1 MKDEIWSVAIGVG
14 LWLVLIAMPMLLV
27 WIRCRI
33 RERRI
38 MRRIDAQNQMHDI
51 PAGWEY
57 HRLEPPTLDKAL
69 RNFRVEL
76 APGGSFDIYL
86 ARLMLDSSEKRSV
99 GDEEI
104 TELPRY
110 EDFCRSALVGE
121 LREYLHNAL
130 AAKIERYLA
139 DAYVRIREVGD
150 LNHIAAEDE
159 IAGTLLVPAD
169 SPLNEELAAK
179 CAGGTDDAAS
189 DGDNGGKERDG
200 KQ

>member
-1 MKDEIWSVAIGVG
+1 MT
-14 LWLVLIAMPMLLV
+14 

-51 PAGWEY
+51 PDGWEF
-57 HRLEPPTLDKAL
+57 RKLEPPTLDKAL

-76 APGGSFDIYL
+76 APDGSFDIYL

-110 EDFCRSALVGE
+110 EDFCRSALVGV

-139 DAYVRIREVGD
+139 EAYVRIREVGD
-150 LNHIAAEDE
+150 PHHIAAEADAAVE
-159 IAGTLLVPAD
+159 ITTPAD
-169 SPLNEELAAK
+169 AKFNADALAKFAD
-179 CAGGTDDAAS
+179 GTDDAAD
-189 DGDNGGKERDG
+189 DGDNGGKE
-200 KQ
+200 

>member
-1 MKDEIWSVAIGVG
+1 MWQRLK
-14 LWLVLIAMPMLLV
+14 VLLTQSG
-27 WIRCRI
+27 
-33 RERRI
+33 RR
-38 MRRIDAQNQMHDI
+38 
-51 PAGWEY
+51 PAHVPDGWEF
-57 HRLEPPTLDKAL
+57 RKLEPPTLDKAL

-86 ARLMLDSSEKRSV
+86 ARLMLDSSKKRSV

-110 EDFCRSALVGE
+110 EDFCQSALVGV

-150 LNHIAAEDE
+150 LDFIAAERE
-159 IAGTLLVPAD
+159 VAGILSIPAD
-169 SPLNEELAAK
+169 SPLNAELAAK
-179 CAGGTDDAAS
+179 RTGDADNAAD
-189 DGDNGGKERDG
+189 DGDDGGKE
-200 KQ
+200 

>member
-1 MKDEIWSVAIGVG
+1 MRF
-14 LWLVLIAMPMLLV
+14 L
-27 WIRCRI
+27 
-33 RERRI
+33 RRI
-38 MRRIDAQNQMHDI
+38 FGDRQGRHPTRVPD
-51 PAGWEY
+51 GLEY
-57 HRLEPPTLDKAL
+57 RRLEPPTLDKAL

-110 EDFCRSALVGE
+110 EDFCRSALVGV

-150 LNHIAAEDE
+150 PNLIAAERE
-159 IAGTLLVPAD
+159 VAGILSIPAD
-169 SPLNEELAAK
+169 SPLDAELAAK
-179 CAGGTDDAAS
+179 CAEEAYKAAAHGDDGGE
-189 DGDNGGKERDG
+189 K
-200 KQ
+200 

>member
-14 LWLVLIAMPMLLV
+14 LWLVLIAIPMLLV

-57 HRLEPPTLDKAL
+57 HRLEPPTIDKAL

-76 APGGSFDIYL
+76 ATDGSFDIYL
-86 ARLMLDSSEKRSV
+86 ARLMRDGSEKRTV
-99 GDEEI
+99 GDVEVAK
-104 TELPRY
+104 LPRY
-110 EDFCRSALVGE
+110 EDISGSALVGM
-121 LREYLHNAL
+121 LREYLHDAL
-130 AAKIERYLA
+130 AAKIESYLA

-150 LNHIAAEDE
+150 PNLIAAEYE

-169 SPLNEELAAK
+169 SPINAELAAK
-179 CAGGTDDAAS
+179 RTGGTDDAAA
-189 DGDNGGKERDG
+189 DGDDSGKERSG
-200 KQ
+200 K

>member
-1 MKDEIWSVAIGVG
+1 MKDEIGSVAIGVG
-14 LWLVLIAMPMLLV
+14 LWLVLIAIPMLLV

-76 APGGSFDIYL
+76 APGRSFDIYL

-110 EDFCRSALVGE
+110 EDFCRSALVGV

-130 AAKIERYLA
+130 AVKIERYLA

-150 LNHIAAEDE
+150 PNLIAAERE
-159 IAGTLLVPAD
+159 VAGIFSIPAD
-169 SPLNEELAAK
+169 SPLNAELAAK
-179 CAGGTDDAAS
+179 RTGDTDNTAANGDDGGEERS
-189 DGDNGGKERDG
+189 GK
-200 KQ
+200 